1 MKKNR
6 EVRFAVCINDSE
18 PDLVF
23 RKVYEVLLDKSAAK
37 NDYIRIIDESG
48 EDYLYPSTYFIFIEL
63 PQEAERALSRAS

>member
-6 EVRFAVCINDSE
+6 EIKYAVCIIDSE

-37 NDYIRIIDESG
+37 NDYVRIIDESG
-48 EDYLYPSTYFIFIEL
+48 EDYLYPSTYFVFIEL